1 MALLLALAAVAAMVS
16 AQPPHA
22 PSARAR
28 RDPARE
34 RGAGMPPRLDLGRL
48 PGLAHKYPVPESLA
62 SFAGELTRR
71 GRAGRPASPQRD
83 LTDRELAALH
93 VPLRDS
99 LRAHAHYEGVGYV
112 AANYSAELMPGVVH
126 LDEFVALFRAYNVS
140 WSCDVPEDFQ
150 PGGVFD
156 MTLRFRRLP
165 GAPPAPA
172 AALVLR
178 YLTARLA
185 QNSTLLAW
193 GDELNGLH
201 DDVRPLW
208 QPSCDAALEN
218 RTDAPFLAVVNHTL
232 RVAAAPPGGGG
243 FALTMLVGA
252 APPLAFFARLQG
264 LNLQLESLENGA
276 LERHPG
282 DPVVLANGSET
293 DLATYVRAECG
304 GNASECASPAG
315 VERLRRR
322 LQVSETISGTTRGNQ
337 VFRTDNLA
345 GYSWNYNPETRGAAV
360 SPLGLISGVPASQF
374 GCVGCYVYMSLD
386 VKASLD
392 FCNPSYFGAT
402 STCFMDIPSGR
413 GINVPV
419 YLREVGESAY
429 PPPPPKPPPPSTI
442 NAT

>member
-1 MALLLALAAVAAMVS
+1 MRRVLLVALAAAAWVS
-16 AQPPHA
+16 AQPAHA

-28 RDPARE
+28 RGPAPRA
-34 RGAGMPPRLDLGRL
+34 RDSKLSRLDLGRL
-48 PGLAHKYPVPESLA
+48 PGLAHKYPVPESLG

-71 GRAGRPASPQRD
+71 GAAAGGRPGAPQRD
-83 LTDRELAALH
+83 LTDRELVALH
-93 VPLRDS
+93 VPHRDS

-112 AANYSAELMPGVVH
+112 AADYSAELMPGVVH
-126 LDEFVALFRAYNVS
+126 LDEFVTLFRAYNVS
-140 WSCDVPEDFQ
+140 WSCDAPDDFS

-178 YLTARLA
+178 FLSARLA
-185 QNSTLLAW
+185 QNSTLLTW

-201 DDVRPLW
+201 DDERPLW

-243 FALTMLVGA
+243 GGGFALTMLVGA

-264 LNLQLESLENGA
+264 LNLQVESLENGA
-276 LERHPG
+276 LERHPD

-315 VERLRRR
+315 AERLRRR
-322 LQVSETISGTTRGNQ
+322 LQGQIDEVYTRTTRGNQ
-337 VFRTDNLA
+337 
-345 GYSWNYNPETRGAAV
+345 
-360 SPLGLISGVPASQF
+360 
-374 GCVGCYVYMSLD
+374 
-386 VKASLD
+386 D
-392 FCNPSYFGAT
+392 FS
-402 STCFMDIPSGR
+402 D
-413 GINVPV
+413 
-419 YLREVGESAY
+419 
-429 PPPPPKPPPPSTI
+429 
-442 NAT
+442 